1 MVHAECKMVYSVG
14 GLARKGE
21 EAVWH
26 SLCCGDVER
35 FSTTACVYDIWV
47 LEHKFGAKGDRN

>member
-1 MVHAECKMVYSVG
+1 MVYSVG